1 MFYGRAVLLNL
12 IDAGPQHLR
21 PAIFRSLLHEACDRI
36 INPIYGA
43 AGLLC
48 NGTWQLCQAAVEAV
62 LEGAPIVRA
71 VGEGGARKR

>member
-1 MFYGRAVLLNL
+1 MDAPSTLACGGSRAEFYGRAGLVNL

-21 PAIFRSLLHEACDRI
+21 PAIFRSLLYEACGGI

-48 NGTWQLCQAAVEAV
+48 SGTW
-62 LEGAPIVRA
+62 
-71 VGEGGARKR
+71 